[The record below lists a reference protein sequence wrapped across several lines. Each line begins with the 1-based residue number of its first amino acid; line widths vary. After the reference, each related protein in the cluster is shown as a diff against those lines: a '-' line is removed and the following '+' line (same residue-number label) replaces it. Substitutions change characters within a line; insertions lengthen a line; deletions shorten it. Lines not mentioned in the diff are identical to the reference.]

1 MILALLLACSD
12 TPEAVP
18 FNTFAD
24 VHQPL
29 LEINAGNLA
38 PRGRRVQVFVHPELE
53 GVCRA
58 LPELQAKLDGIPLT
72 RLHGK
77 YDDGTTRYDRDCF
90 VYEFEGLAD
99 VIDQV
104 AAKSDN
110 VITVS
115 DGVTTVAATV
125 HQLFAEPRF
134 EGPAEPVAA
143 GSEVLL
149 ELVPAGDQVDSTVV
163 VSVELKQEGGAPVS
177 VPAVASAE
185 GVRFT
190 LPAGLSG
197 AVGAEVFGTLAYSP
211 PVTACVVAS
220 KCTASRVFISPAASL
235 TVK

>member
-12 TPEAVP
+12 SPEEVP

-24 VHQPL
+24 VHQPQL
-29 LEINAGNLA
+29 TINAGNLA
-38 PRGRRVQVFVHPELE
+38 PRGWRVQVLVHPELE

-58 LPELQAKLDGIPLT
+58 LPGLQAKVDGIPLT
-72 RLHGK
+72 RLHGV
-77 YDDGTTRYDRDCF
+77 YDDGALRYDRDCF
-90 VYEFEGLAD
+90 VYEFEGSAA
-99 VIDQV
+99 VVEQV

-134 EGPAEPVAA
+134 EGPTDPVAA
-143 GSEVLL
+143 GTEVLL
-149 ELVPAGDQVDSTVV
+149 TLVPSGDTVDNTVA
-163 VSVELKQEGGAPVS
+163 VSVELTAEGAAPVS
-177 VPAVASAE
+177 APATASGE

-190 LPAGLSG
+190 LPAGIAG
-197 AVGAEVFGTLAYSP
+197 AVSVKVFGTVAYSP
-211 PVTACVVAS
+211 PVTACVVAA
-220 KCTASRVFISPAASL
+220 KCTASRVFVAPAVVL